1 MALISKDE
9 FFMNK
14 ALELAEI
21 SYKNREVPV
30 GAIIVLDDK
39 IIATGYNQKEKTNIV
54 SRHAELI
61 AIENACSFLNSW
73 RLNDTTLYTT
83 LEPCIMCA
91 GAIIHSRINR
101 VVIGTRDFKT
111 GAAGSLYD
119 LLENNKL
126 NHRCEVTFDILQ
138 NECSFILKKF
148 FKEIRNNKS
157 F

>member
-1 MALISKDE
+1 
-9 FFMNK
+9 
-14 ALELAEI
+14 
-21 SYKNREVPV
+21 
-30 GAIIVLDDK
+30 
-39 IIATGYNQKEKTNIV
+39 
-54 SRHAELI
+54 
-61 AIENACSFLNSW
+61 
-73 RLNDTTLYTT
+73 
-83 LEPCIMCA
+83 MCA